1 MTFPLLFSALPDQAP
16 AREDFEGREK
26 YRTGLSALSR
36 LCVHPDLF
44 ETLVVR
50 LSVRLSLLYAPA
62 TAPEDPEPSAAYVHA
77 LLSTLADVLSR
88 KVESGDVDV
97 SKYSDRLVPRLFN
110 LAVYGT
116 LGTTGS
122 TGVVDPRVTSVI
134 AQLVS
139 LVTQSLS
146 VQ

>member
-26 YRTGLSALSR
+26 YRTVLSALSR
-36 LCVHPDLF
+36 LCAHPDLF

-62 TAPEDPEPSAAYVHA
+62 AAPEDPEPSAAYVHA

-88 KVESGDVDV
+88 KVENGDVDV
-97 SKYSDRLVPRLFN
+97 SKYLDRLVPRLFN

-116 LGTTGS
+116 LATTGS
-122 TGVVDPRVTSVI
+122 TGVSDPRVTSVI